1 MRRPL
6 TAAATTAAAIA
17 ALTALLLATGATQA
31 QPAAG
36 YTGPSVGA
44 RPAATAQ
51 HGSYSGPSAVPLMTV
66 KQLLDTGHDD
76 QHARLQGRIVS
87 HDGGDK
93 YSFAD
98 DSGRITVEIDD
109 DRFPPG
115 QTIGAEQRVELHG
128 EFDKGLRKR
137 EFEVDRITV
146 LP

>member
-1 MRRPL
+1 MRHFLP
-6 TAAATTAAAIA
+6 TAALAATLAAAG
-17 ALTALLLATGATQA
+17 LAQA

-36 YTGPSVGA
+36 YTGPSTGA
-44 RPAATAQ
+44 RPAAAAQ
-51 HGSYSGPSAVPLMTV
+51 PGGYSGPSAVPLMTV
-66 KQLLDTGHDD
+66 QQLLAEGKDD

-93 YSFAD
+93 YTFAD

-115 QTIGAEQRVELHG
+115 QGIGAEQRVELYG
-128 EFDKGLRKR
+128 EFDKGLRKQ

-146 LP
+146 LK